1 MATYK
6 RETIK
11 NYIKDRKKVLLFAV
25 VAMAITMV
33 PYIVGYSTQGEE
45 WRFTGF
51 VFGIEDG
58 NSYIAKMLSGSEGN
72 WLFRTPYSAEN
83 QKGFL
88 AFVPYILLGKL
99 AAQTSRHDQL
109 VALFHGFRIFSG
121 ILVILAGFDF
131 ISLFIKEDKWKW
143 WALTIFVFGG
153 GGGWILVIL
162 EQKHFLGSLPL
173 DFISPESFG
182 FLGLLGIPHL
192 ALARACLLWGFV
204 AYLNEFPGYI
214 IGIFWLLLGFLQPIY
229 VVVAWVVIG
238 VHLILLSIIKWR
250 GKKGDFA
257 GIWKDVRETYSRAF
271 LGIIISFPLILYT
284 AISFLS
290 DPFLKTWAEQNKLPS
305 PHLVHYLIAYG
316 LYVPFIILG
325 VKNLLKE
332 DPIKAYLITGWLAA
346 LPILVSAPVST
357 QRRLAEGVWAAV
369 TIAVISYFEKRN
381 RLTIME
387 KGYLYLTFPTTI
399 LIFLGAVIVAGNA
412 STPLFRPEPEIQVYN
427 YLAGNAPSGAVVLAA
442 YESGN
447 NLPAWTPQRVVLGH
461 GPETTN
467 REQVE
472 QEVERFFSLSSTDIS
487 REKLIEKFG
496 VSYVLWG
503 PLEKELG
510 DWNPAGVEYLV
521 EIYNYEDYAIYQT
534 AVTNQ

>member
-1 MATYK
+1 MEIFK
-6 RETIK
+6 RDSIT
-11 NYIKDRKKVLLFAV
+11 NYIRERKKVLLFAV
-25 VAMAITMV
+25 VVMALTMV
-33 PYIVGYSTQGEE
+33 PYIIGYSTQGEE

-51 VFGIEDG
+51 VIGVEDG

-99 AAQTSRHDQL
+99 SAQTSRHDQL
-109 VALFHGFRIFSG
+109 VALYHGFRFFSG
-121 ILVILAGFDF
+121 ILAILAGFDF

-192 ALARACLLWGFV
+192 ALARACLLWGFT
-204 AYLNEFPGYI
+204 AYLNEFPGYL
-214 IGIFWLLLGFLQPIY
+214 IGVFWLILGFLQPIY
-229 VVVAWVVIG
+229 VVVAWVVVG
-238 VHLILLSIIKWR
+238 VHLILISIIKWR
-250 GKKGDFA
+250 EKKGDFD
-257 GIWKDVRETYSRAF
+257 GVWKDVREIYNRAF

-290 DPFLKTWAEQNKLPS
+290 DPFLRTWAEQNRLPS
-305 PHLVHYLIAYG
+305 PHFVHYLIAYG
-316 LYVPFIILG
+316 LYVPFISLG
-325 VKNLLKE
+325 VRNLIKE
-332 DPIKAYLITGWLAA
+332 DPIKAYLITGWLAV

-381 RLTIME
+381 RLTFIE
-387 KGYLYLTFPTTI
+387 RGYLILAFPTTI
-399 LIFLGAVIVAGNA
+399 LIFLGAVAAAGNA
-412 STPLFRPEPEIQVYN
+412 STPLFRPEPEIKVYN
-427 YLAGNAPSGAVVLAA
+427 YLAEDAPSEAIVLAS
-442 YESGN
+442 YDSGN
-447 NLPAWTPQRVVLGH
+447 NLPAWTPQRVVIGH
-461 GPETTN
+461 GPETMN
-467 REQVE
+467 RDQVE
-472 QEVERFFSLSSTDIS
+472 QEVEGFFSLSSTDNYRKEI
-487 REKLIEKFG
+487 IGKFG
-496 VSYVLWG
+496 VNYVLWG

-510 DWNPAGVEYLV
+510 GWNPEGVEYLV
-521 EIYNYEDYAIYQT
+521 EIYNYEDYVIYQT